1 MEHWPWLRRP
11 PTATRA
17 AKKPVRTRRTSVLLS
32 ARSRRRDGHTGV
44 PASDEKEASESIIA
58 LPLTSQNGRFITPS
72 DEVPANGTLCSA
84 FFPAESRG

>member
-44 PASDEKEASESIIA
+44 PASDEKEASESIIT
-58 LPLTSQNGRFITPS
+58 LPLTSQNGRSSPFFG
-72 DEVPANGTLCSA
+72 EVPVDGTL
-84 FFPAESRG
+84 